1 MGTGGVTLVSNGGGC
16 GIFPLRRWYGPRL
29 YSRRSGRPRRSL
41 SGIGIVASTLRAVL
55 IPALTAAMLVF
66 VLRLRS
72 NGRTANLPKHFV
84 RLFWVGPTAVWLA
97 GDSLLGCHPDGDPY
111 RFRSCRRLALLGRL
125 RPGSRLDRTS
135 PPIIFPLFA
144 SLADSFCNRRRA
156 FEPIQ
161 SGHLL
166 CRHRDQLH
174 VSPLFP
180 SHRSLD
186 PAADPPFESHPNDL
200 ARFSD
205 HRAGQQ
211 ESAQHSLFWRPPPKS
226 LETKG
231 SPVTQTFRTP
241 DKRPIQ
247 MEARQ
252 NLGIHIDLSCCRN
265 VQIVVRNRDPFA
277 HTVGLELRLVDTRG
291 SNAALPNPRSANRAI
306 HTQPEPGRIGAGVPI
321 RNVDFS
327 RPQIVRS

>member
-1 MGTGGVTLVSNGGGC
+1 MVWTPLVLAAVGACLAAYLVGAV
-16 GIFPLRRWYGPRL
+16 P
-29 YSRRSGRPRRSL
+29 PRRSL

-72 NGRTANLPKHFV
+72 NGRTTNLPKHFV

-97 GDSLLGCHPDGDPY
+97 GDSLWAVIPRVILIASVLAAAWRYWGAFGPD
-111 RFRSCRRLALLGRL
+111 RA
-125 RPGSRLDRTS
+125 LDRTS
-135 PPIIFPLFA
+135 PPDDF
-144 SLADSFCNRRRA
+144 SLIRLLTDSFCNRRRA

-186 PAADPPFESHPNDL
+186 PAADPPFESHRNDL

-205 HRAGQQ
+205 YRAGATVWSQQQ
-211 ESAQHSLFWRPPPKS
+211 ESAQHSLFWR
-226 LETKG
+226 LFCWFF
-231 SPVTQTFRTP
+231 SP
-241 DKRPIQ
+241 
-247 MEARQ
+247 
-252 NLGIHIDLSCCRN
+252 
-265 VQIVVRNRDPFA
+265 
-277 HTVGLELRLVDTRG
+277 
-291 SNAALPNPRSANRAI
+291 
-306 HTQPEPGRIGAGVPI
+306 
-321 RNVDFS
+321 
-327 RPQIVRS
+327 